1 MSFQSVSDSEVDDLY
16 PQEMIDTD
24 VEEAQDREDG
34 LILTGRAA
42 LAPQGSTLSMMTDT
56 TEATEATEDQ
66 PRPKRSKST
75 NSWVFTNGWAIIDD
89 SGSYNICQYPTASG
103 SCGRRYK
110 RVGATTSSIIYHL
123 QTQHSVDRNSVFE
136 AVNTGPL
143 DMMLRIPL
151 AAPFSADMFQERLLR
166 LVIAHALLLYPDIYS
181 HVCHPAFLSYE
192 WEFPY
197 HPSESYLVITNLIH
211 FGCLLP
217 YTYTLHHLILHL
229 PFSIV
234 ESNEFQELLRLASRA
249 PIPNAIT
256 LPSRRTLCRGLE
268 AMFDVYKDRVMQ
280 QLESL
285 PDLSYTLDA
294 WTSEQKVPILGV
306 TAQWITD
313 SWEQQSCIIGFEPL
327 SGPHSGANLAMAFC
341 QRPSGYA
348 FGEEALFYHH

>member
-1 MSFQSVSDSEVDDLY
+1 
-16 PQEMIDTD
+16 
-24 VEEAQDREDG
+24 
-34 LILTGRAA
+34 
-42 LAPQGSTLSMMTDT
+42 MTDT

-143 DMMLRIPL
+143 DMMLRTPL

-166 LVIAHALLLYPDIYS
+166 LVIAHA
-181 HVCHPAFLSYE
+181 
-192 WEFPY
+192 
-197 HPSESYLVITNLIH
+197 
-211 FGCLLP
+211 
-217 YTYTLHHLILHL
+217 L

-256 LPSRRTLCRGLE
+256 LPSRRTLCQGLE

-306 TAQWITD
+306 TAHWITD
-313 SWEQQSCIIGFEPL
+313 SWEQQSYVIGFEPL
-327 SGPHSGANLAMAFC
+327 SGPHSGANLAMAFVNVLRDMRLEKKPFFITTDNASNMTSMAQHVEQILQAPDIFIAAKHRIGC
-341 QRPSGYA
+341 IAHIINLAAQVIIQDALKAPAPENDSDDDYE
-348 FGEEALFYHH
+348 GEGTVLEDPGKR